1 MPGITQLGSYRVRIQ
16 VLFCVTPNFVLLS
29 LGHSAASCAIGDPVH
44 LSQEEG
50 HLNLILGHRVLAVGG
65 GLVLEYCPA
74 QSPDEYRIPK
84 AGGN

>member
-1 MPGITQLGSYRVRIQ
+1 M
-16 VLFCVTPNFVLLS
+16 
-29 LGHSAASCAIGDPVH
+29 H

-74 QSPDEYRIPK
+74 QSPDEYRGPK